1 MANLNKV
8 MLIGNLT
15 RDPELRVTPK
25 GTAICQFSLAVNRK
39 FKDESGGEREEV
51 TYVDIEAWG
60 KSGENISKYCT
71 KGRPLFVEGRLR
83 LDQWEDKTTKEK
95 RSRMKVVLENFQFLG
110 SGRADGAPGGG
121 EGGGENRYASPAP
134 RGPAAP
140 KPAAPAAQENLDEE
154 RTALGAIL
162 GDVLAGFAPGFDVDV
177 GHLFA
182 VGAGFVAEL
191 AVHGQAELADGGAL
205 RRDPEFGIARQVA
218 DEHDFVEIG
227 HGIGAERTLRR
238 SRRARDRPSR

>member
-51 TYVDIEAWG
+51 TYVDIEAWS
-60 KSGENISKYCT
+60 KQGETIAKYCT

-121 EGGGENRYASPAP
+121 AGGEGGEGGSAP
-134 RGPAAP
+134 RTYAP
-140 KPAAPAAQENLDEE
+140 RATTPRPAAPAPQENLDE
-154 RTALGAIL
+154 
-162 GDVLAGFAPGFDVDV
+162 DVPF
-177 GHLFA
+177 
-182 VGAGFVAEL
+182 
-191 AVHGQAELADGGAL
+191 
-205 RRDPEFGIARQVA
+205 
-218 DEHDFVEIG
+218 
-227 HGIGAERTLRR
+227 
-238 SRRARDRPSR
+238 

>member
-39 FKDESGGEREEV
+39 FRDESGADREEV

-60 KSGENISKYCT
+60 KSGENIAKYCT

-95 RSRMKVVLENFQFLG
+95 RSRMKVVCDNFQFLG
-110 SGRADGAPGGG
+110 SGRGDGGAAGGAAGGGG
-121 EGGGENRYASPAP
+121 EGGAAP
-134 RGPAAP
+134 RSAPP
-140 KPAAPAAQENLDEE
+140 KPAAPAAQENLDE
-154 RTALGAIL
+154 
-162 GDVLAGFAPGFDVDV
+162 DVPF
-177 GHLFA
+177 
-182 VGAGFVAEL
+182 
-191 AVHGQAELADGGAL
+191 
-205 RRDPEFGIARQVA
+205 
-218 DEHDFVEIG
+218 
-227 HGIGAERTLRR
+227 
-238 SRRARDRPSR
+238 